1 MMRRRTLRGR
11 VSLLALLVIAGWLAV
26 LAVAFNVILTRRLDS
41 QVNSTLRIRAQAAS
55 ATVAISPSGV
65 VTVRESATD
74 SDLDSKIWIYSGHT
88 AVDRP
93 AGSASMQ
100 SAADALAGA
109 GPKYR
114 SGSSEARL
122 YALPVHQDGRQVATV
137 VAAVSTGPY
146 HRAEQDALI
155 GSMLVSLLVL
165 AGAYPVLRIAAS
177 RALRPVGQMTRQ
189 AAEWSTHS
197 PGERFGAGQQFEEL
211 QALAGTLDAL
221 LDRLSAVLRHE
232 RQLSAELSH
241 ELRTP
246 LTHIAAE
253 VDLMLSRRHNHAD
266 EKAAHLR
273 IRDRAES
280 MDRIIET
287 LLSAARAERTDD
299 PAGACTV
306 DTVVATVAA
315 RVEGTFTCHYD
326 PSTVAVGVDGAVL
339 ERIIVP
345 IVENA
350 ARYARSTIWIDT
362 TRHTGQIVIDI
373 SNDGP
378 LLDSRLAERIFEPGF
393 RADEG
398 DYYSGVGLGLALARR
413 LARSADGDVTVVE
426 AREVTTFR
434 VTLPPA

>member
-11 VSLLALLVIAGWLAV
+11 VSLLALAVIAGWLAV

-55 ATVAISPSGV
+55 ATVALSPSGA
-65 VTVRESATD
+65 VTVRDSATD
-74 SDLDSKIWIYSGHT
+74 SDLDSKIWIYSGHA
-88 AVDRP
+88 AVERP
-93 AGSASMQ
+93 AGTASVQ
-100 SAADALAGA
+100 SAADELAGT
-109 GPKYR
+109 GPRYR
-114 SGSSEARL
+114 DASSDARL
-122 YALPVHQDGRQVATV
+122 YALPVRHDGRQIATV
-137 VAAVSTGPY
+137 VAGVSTGPY
-146 HRAEQDALI
+146 HRAEQAALI
-155 GSMLVSLLVL
+155 GSALVSLLVL

-177 RALRPVGQMTRQ
+177 RALRPVGEMTRQ
-189 AAEWSTHS
+189 AAEWSARAPS
-197 PGERFGAGQQFEEL
+197 ERFGAGQQFEEL

-253 VDLMLSRRHNHAD
+253 VDLMLGQRHNHAD

-287 LLSAARAERTDD
+287 LLSAARAERHDS

-306 DTVVATVAA
+306 DTVVATIAA
-315 RVEGTFTCHYD
+315 RVEGTFACHYD
-326 PSTVAVGVDGAVL
+326 SSAVAVGVDGAVL

-345 IVENA
+345 IMENA

-362 TRHTGQIVIDI
+362 SRQTSQIVIDI

-378 LLDSRLAERIFEPGF
+378 LLDERFAERVFEPGF

-398 DYYSGVGLGLALARR
+398 DHNAGVGLGLALARR
-413 LARSADGDVTVVE
+413 LARAADGDVTVVE
-426 AREVTTFR
+426 HSEVTTFR